1 MGYAFFDGV
10 NFMFLGSD
18 NNNNN
23 NKRGYIVCVCVRYQ
37 MCKEFEIKPRT

>member
-18 NNNNN
+18 NNN